1 MNSKKFNHFKQIKKI
16 YRKENLIFDRTKYI
30 RLDKNERVNSFQKFF
45 LNRIKSKLNSN
56 TITTYPNLKKIY
68 LKLSKS
74 LNLNIKNIIITNG
87 SDLAIKNCFELITK
101 PNSRVITLNPTY
113 GMVDVYCKNFLVNQ
127 IKVDCNEDLN
137 FDVNEILKKINKN
150 ISLVII
156 ANPNSP
162 TGNLFNKKDIQK
174 IISKSKKNKCFILVD
189 ECYFDYSKSSVIN
202 LITKYDNLII
212 CRSFSKI
219 GLAGCRIGVIITNR
233 KLRNLIYKFRPFY
246 EISSF
251 SALVLEIILKNKK
264 IFKDYVNETLKGKK
278 IVEQYL
284 KNKKI
289 SYFPSKTNFMI
300 FNLQNSFLTK
310 KLFKSFRKNSFLVNM
325 IDISKHKNL
334 IKFTL
339 GPEFIMRKFIKV
351 INKTVK

>member
-1 MNSKKFNHFKQIKKI
+1 MNSKKFSHFAQIKKI
-16 YRKENLIFDRTKYI
+16 YRKENFIYDRTKYI
-30 RLDKNERVNSFQKFF
+30 RLDKNERINNFQKYF
-45 LNRIKSKLNSN
+45 LNKIKSKLNSN
-56 TITTYPNLKKIY
+56 TITTYPNLKKLY
-68 LKLSKS
+68 VNLGKS
-74 LNLNIKNIIITNG
+74 LNLSFKNIIITNG
-87 SDLAIKNCFELITK
+87 SDLAIKNCFELITRR
-101 PNSRVITLNPTY
+101 NSKVITLNPTY

-127 IKVDCNEDLN
+127 IKVDCNEDLT

-162 TGNLFNKKDIQK
+162 TGKIITKKDIQK
-174 IISKSKKNKCFILVD
+174 IVSKSKKNNCYILID
-189 ECYFDYSKSSVIN
+189 ECYFHYSKSSVSN

-219 GLAGCRIGVIITNR
+219 GLAGCRIGIIITNS
-233 KLRNLIYKFRPFY
+233 KLRNLLYKFRPFY

-278 IVEQYL
+278 IVEEYL
-284 KNKKI
+284 KSKKI
-289 SYFPSKTNFMI
+289 NYFPSKTNFML
-300 FNLQNSFLTK
+300 FNLQDSLLTK
-310 KLFKSFRKNSFLVNM
+310 KLFKIFRKNLFLVNM
-325 IDISKHKNL
+325 INISKHKNL

-339 GPEFIMRKFIKV
+339 GPEFIMKKFIKV
-351 INKTVK
+351 INKTVN

>member
-1 MNSKKFNHFKQIKKI
+1 MNSTKFNHFKQIKKI

-30 RLDKNERVNSFQKFF
+30 RLDKNERVSDFQKFF
-45 LNRIKSKLNSN
+45 LNKIKSELNSN
-56 TITTYPNLKKIY
+56 IITTYPNLKKLY
-68 LKLSKS
+68 LRLSKS
-74 LNLNIKNIIITNG
+74 LNLNFKNIIISNG

-101 PNSRVITLNPTY
+101 PNSKVVTLNPTY

-162 TGNLFNKKDIQK
+162 TGKLFNKKDIER
-174 IISKSKKNKCFILVD
+174 IISKSKKNKCYILID
-189 ECYFDYSKSSVIN
+189 ECYFDYSKSSAIN

-219 GLAGCRIGVIITNR
+219 GLAGCRIGVIITNS
-233 KLRNLIYKFRPFY
+233 KLRNLLYKFRPFY

-264 IFKDYVNETLKGKK
+264 IFKDYIDETLKGKK

-289 SYFPSKTNFMI
+289 RYFSSKTNFMLL
-300 FNLQNSFLTK
+300 NLQNSVLTK
-310 KLFKSFRKNSFLVNM
+310 KLFKSLRKNSFLVNM
-325 IDISKHKNL
+325 IDISKYKNL

-339 GPEFIMRKFIKV
+339 GPEFIMRKFVQV
-351 INKTVK
+351 INKTLK

>member
-45 LNRIKSKLNSN
+45 LNKIKSKLNSN

-68 LKLSKS
+68 FKLSKS

-162 TGNLFNKKDIQK
+162 TGNLFNKKDIKK

-289 SYFPSKTNFMI
+289 SYFSSKTNFMI

-310 KLFKSFRKNSFLVNM
+310 KLFKSLRKNSFLVNM

-339 GPEFIMRKFIKV
+339 GPEFIMRKFFKV